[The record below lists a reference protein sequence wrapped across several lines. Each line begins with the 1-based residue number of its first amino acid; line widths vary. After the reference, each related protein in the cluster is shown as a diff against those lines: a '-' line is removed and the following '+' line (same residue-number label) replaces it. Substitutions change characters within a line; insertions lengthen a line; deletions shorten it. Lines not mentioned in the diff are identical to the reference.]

1 MTSGGGQSEQV
12 NKPQDFN
19 VYGKDIAN
27 FGKFKGND
35 KNDAMRMTNEA
46 ANDVKK
52 AYMQLQHEFPDVV
65 LQFEPMPD
73 PQKCGKKREGFF
85 NYQQQLS
92 DWKDMALT
100 QIANER
106 EISTTE
112 LIKDSTGRIVANND
126 SNTQLLV
133 QEMTELQQQIADG
146 TAQII
151 EEFTTKTGEVIVT
164 IKNAKGEI
172 INAVKT
178 AEGKLMREVQFQGW
192 YGRRMTKFENGQTRE
207 TVMETAEKT
216 QRVVRNSAQE
226 TQELD
231 ALSQKISDVLTNPK
245 QSHTN
250 GAVKAVGAMRDKIMA
265 SDLSFEDKKQLL
277 NDLADFSGQVIL
289 SSIELTEKQI
299 EIDERIRKSYR

>member
-1 MTSGGGQSEQV
+1 
-12 NKPQDFN
+12 
-19 VYGKDIAN
+19 
-27 FGKFKGND
+27 
-35 KNDAMRMTNEA
+35 MRMTNEA

-73 PQKCGKKREGFF
+73 PQKCGKKREDFF

-106 EISTTE
+106 EISTKE
-112 LIKDSTGRIVANND
+112 LVHDSTDRIVTND
-126 SNTQLLV
+126 DLNTQLLA
-133 QEMTELQQQIADG
+133 QKMTELQQQIADG

-172 INAVKT
+172 INAVKS
-178 AEGKLMREVQFQGW
+178 AEGQLTKLVKTAAMLN
-192 YGRRMTKFENGQTRE
+192 YYTTINENEETRE

-231 ALSQKISDVLTNPK
+231 ALSKKISDVLTNPK